1 MFIDM
6 VIFEGPTC
14 SGKTTL
20 MSKVNRET
28 GFKWCLVDRGN
39 ISGVIENKRRNR
51 TNWQNREGMLKR
63 NLRPGMGIVYI
74 IVDTDFNTVR
84 ERFETR
90 GDDVVADV
98 SELQSEWLSWN
109 DYYNDTSWLNQNI
122 KVKKVRDWKE
132 CISYLNWLEQNV
144 SDVRA
149 FQFGGSNTEMEKK
162 YDETDRWNDL
172 KKT

>member
-1 MFIDM
+1 VFIDM

-14 SGKTTL
+14 SGKTTM

-39 ISGVIENKRRNR
+39 ISGVIESQRRNR
-51 TNWQNREGMLKR
+51 SDWQNREGMLKR

-109 DYYNDTSWLNQNI
+109 DYYNSTPWLNENV
-122 KVKKVRDWKE
+122 KVKKVKDWKE

-144 SDVRA
+144 SDARS
-149 FQFGGSNTEMEKK
+149 FQFGRVNSEMSKK
-162 YDETDRWNDL
+162 YDETVSWNDL